1 MDSIPSGSPSTA
13 AERRTLIMST
23 IAPPPKPANPV
34 LVDSEGY
41 IDQQIRRTRRSLK
54 LLDLAAGT
62 LTLLIGLLAFVLV
75 GALIDHW
82 IVPGGLS
89 DGGRLALFGLMLAGV
104 AWYGWRQFVP
114 LLKPI
119 NPVYA
124 AQTIE
129 RNTPTLKNS
138 LLNLLLFRSHRD
150 YLSARV
156 YHALEQQTAVKL
168 SSSEIDGSLDRS
180 ALLRL
185 GYVLLGVIAVFALY
199 AVLSPK
205 SLALSTLR
213 VINPLSEIAAP
224 SRVQIQDVKPG
235 KTSVARGERVEVSA
249 EIHGL
254 GADEPVRLRYS
265 TADERTVDE
274 SIRMERPSAESRRF
288 EASLPRGTDA
298 GVEQDLSYWIEAG
311 DARTRKFKL
320 TVFTRPTLIVQK
332 VHYAYPPYTGLPT
345 KETNHIGD
353 IRGVEGTMV
362 TIGALASQKIKS
374 AYIDFDADG
383 TSDKPMKTDG
393 DRAMVTFPLELRD
406 DHRTPVHA
414 KYVLRFTA
422 EDGRQNVEPPVYT
435 IEVTP
440 DYAPEVSITEPQEPE
455 QVARLKDVIPIGVE
469 ARDPDYGLKSVTI
482 FGKVDDAKP
491 QPLLEMI
498 DEPQTGRVVA
508 TKLFTP
514 GDAGL
519 KPGDVL
525 EYWAVAHDGRPEPNI
540 GLSEHHRLKIIGP
553 DKPQQGN
560 PQQRPQQGAE
570 QPNKGEQGGENGE
583 SGSSGVG
590 GGQGSDSSE
599 GGSEGEQQSGG
610 GGSSGEGKQGESGQE
625 GNQGQDGAGGSG
637 GGNESGD
644 SPEKS
649 DQTGE
654 NGGDSSGSE
663 GEQSENDASQD
674 GSQGSGG
681 GASGQ
686 KQQPKDGQSPSD
698 QGGESGEAGGKDS
711 GEAGGQGG
719 KVSSEGDEDA
729 TAMQRI
735 MEQWNKNNPQQDGQG
750 KPGDQQ
756 QEGKQT
762 GEAGQAGQ
770 PGESKGEQQGA
781 EGAQQQG
788 AQDAQQQPNQGNNLS
803 RDAAGERSP
812 NDSSPN
818 NQQQGANGQEPKE
831 GEAGEGQQTSDE
843 QGKQP
848 PGGSPQSNKAAGQG
862 QQGSGQQPQAEGA
875 QPQGP
880 GEQAGDQQQQGAGS
894 GQNPSKREGANQ
906 SREAKPGDG
915 AQEKQDGQPPS
926 PDSAM
931 NQSGGDSG
939 AGHST
944 GKEQGAPGSDDANR
958 QGTKKNQEDNRPGRE
973 DNEAPV
979 GSPDKKESDS
989 QGGLSGEQSGGG
1001 KEGGGQKADAP
1012 GKGGPGQHEP
1022 ADEGAGRAQEQGEG
1036 ETGTQAGDQ
1045 QKAEGQ
1051 TGQSSGDQAGNG
1063 SKQGEAGESKQQQP
1077 GEQGSE
1083 QGNNSSRDAAGERS
1097 PNDSSSPNNQ
1107 SQGNQQGKP
1116 GEQGSKGPQGQ
1127 PGAEQQP
1134 PAGGE
1139 QGEQSGEQQPGSDPQ
1154 GQQGDQGQQ
1163 PGSRDAAGER
1173 SPNDTSPNNQPQGDQ
1188 PNDQQSNDRPSSQN
1202 AAGSAP
1208 PMGGGT
1214 GSAANSS
1221 SSAESGELGADQ
1233 ANLDY
1238 AREQTNLVLE
1248 GLDQQLAKK
1257 QVDRELLKNLG
1268 WTEAELQR
1276 FVDRWKSLKERAAGQ
1291 GEDADNAKQEL
1302 DDTLGSLGIR
1312 KDGPL
1317 RFKGQAKADDLRA
1330 NDALRVKPPSEYA
1343 DRVREYTKGISSQ
1356 RKD

>member
-1 MDSIPSGSPSTA
+1 
-13 AERRTLIMST
+13 MST
-23 IAPPPKPANPV
+23 IAPPPKPSNPV

-89 DGGRLALFGLMLAGV
+89 DGGRVALFGVMLAGV
-104 AWYGWRQFVP
+104 AWYGWKQFVP

-138 LLNLLLFRSHRD
+138 LLNLLLFRSHRN

-168 SSSEIDGSLDRS
+168 STSGLDGSVDRS

-185 GYVLLGVIAVFALY
+185 GYALLGVIAVCAVY

-213 VINPLSEIAAP
+213 VINPLSDIAAP

-254 GADEPVRLRYS
+254 SADEPVRLRYS
-265 TADERTVDE
+265 TADETTVDD
-274 SIRMERPSAESRRF
+274 SIRMERPTPESRRF
-288 EASLPRGTDA
+288 EAALPRGTDA

-311 DARTRKFKL
+311 DARSRKFKL
-320 TVFTRPTLIVQK
+320 TVFTRPTLMVQK
-332 VHYAYPPYTGLPT
+332 IHYSYPPYTGLPT
-345 KETNHIGD
+345 KETNHVGD
-353 IRGVEGTMV
+353 IRGVEGTKV
-362 TIGALASQKIKS
+362 TIGALASQKIKN
-374 AYIDFDADG
+374 AYVDFDADG
-383 TSDKPMKTDG
+383 TSDLAMKTDG
-393 DRAMVTFPLELRD
+393 DRAMIDFTLQLRED
-406 DHRTPVHA
+406 RRTPVHPRYA
-414 KYVLRFTA
+414 LRFTA
-422 EDGRQNVEPPVYT
+422 EDGRQNVEPPVYS

-440 DYAPEVSITEPQEPE
+440 DYGPEVSITQPEAPE
-455 QVARLKDVIPIGVE
+455 QVARLGDVIPIGIE

-482 FGKVDDAKP
+482 VGKVDDAEP

-498 DEPQTGRVVA
+498 NEPQTGRTVA

-525 EYWAVAHDGRPEPNI
+525 EYWAVALDGRPEPNI
-540 GLSEHHRLKIIGP
+540 GLSEHRRLKIIGP
-553 DKPQQGN
+553 DKPPQGGQQ
-560 PQQRPQQGAE
+560 Q
-570 QPNKGEQGGENGE
+570 QPNQDAKQPEDGEQGGENGE
-583 SGSSGVG
+583 SGGQG
-590 GGQGSDSSE
+590 GAGGQGGESSE
-599 GGSEGEQQSGG
+599 GGGEGEQQSGA
-610 GGSSGEGKQGESGQE
+610 GGSSGKGKSGESGQE
-625 GNQGQDGAGGSG
+625 GDQGQDGAGGSG
-637 GGNESGD
+637 GGNKSGD
-644 SPEKS
+644 SKEES

-654 NGGDSSGSE
+654 NGGGSSGGE
-663 GEQSENDASQD
+663 GEQSEGDAPQE

-686 KQQPKDGQSPSD
+686 KQQPQEGQSPSE
-698 QGGESGEAGGKDS
+698 QGGESGESGGQDS
-711 GEAGGQGG
+711 GEAGGAGG

-729 TAMQRI
+729 TALQRI
-735 MEQWNKNNPQQDGQG
+735 MEDWNKKNPQQSGGG
-750 KPGDQQ
+750 KPGEQQ
-756 QEGKQT
+756 PGGEPQAGSEQQP
-762 GEAGQAGQ
+762 GEAGQ
-770 PGESKGEQQGA
+770 SGEQNGETPQGSEA
-781 EGAQQQG
+781 AQQQNG
-788 AQDAQQQPNQGNNLS
+788 QGGEQQPNQGN
-803 RDAAGERSP
+803 AGKQ
-812 NDSSPN
+812 DGA
-818 NQQQGANGQEPKE
+818 QQQAGANGGEPKE
-831 GEAGEGQQTSDE
+831 PKENGNEAGEGEQTSGGE
-843 QGKQP
+843 QDDQP
-848 PGGSPQSNKAAGQG
+848 PGGSPQSKNAAGQG
-862 QQGSGQQPQAEGA
+862 QQGSGQQPQAAGE

-880 GEQAGDQQQQGAGS
+880 GEQPGDKQQGDAAGE
-894 GQNPSKREGANQ
+894 NPSKREGASQ
-906 SREAKPGDG
+906 AREAKPGDG
-915 AQEKQDGQPPS
+915 DQEQQEGQQPS

-931 NQSGGDSG
+931 NESGGDSG

-989 QGGLSGEQSGGG
+989 QGGVSGEQSGGG
-1001 KEGGGQKADAP
+1001 QEGGGQKADAP
-1012 GKGGPGQHEP
+1012 GKGGPGQHEA

-1036 ETGTQAGDQ
+1036 ETGTNAGDQ
-1045 QKAEGQ
+1045 QKADGQ

-1063 SKQGEAGESKQQQP
+1063 SKEGETGESGQQQP
-1077 GEQGSE
+1077 GEQGNEQSGKPGESGQQGSQGQQPQGGEKGSPQGKPGE
-1083 QGNNSSRDAAGERS
+1083 QGSQGPQGQPGGEQQPPAGDEQGAEGGEKPAGSEAQGEQGQQPDSRDAAGERS
-1097 PNDSSSPNNQ
+1097 PNDSSPN
-1107 SQGNQQGKP
+1107 
-1116 GEQGSKGPQGQ
+1116 
-1127 PGAEQQP
+1127 AQP
-1134 PAGGE
+1134 PGD
-1139 QGEQSGEQQPGSDPQ
+1139 QQSKQQPGDKP
-1154 GQQGDQGQQ
+1154 
-1163 PGSRDAAGER
+1163 
-1173 SPNDTSPNNQPQGDQ
+1173 
-1188 PNDQQSNDRPSSQN
+1188 SNQN

-1214 GSAANSS
+1214 GSNAQSS
-1221 SSAESGELGADQ
+1221 SSAESGQLGADE

-1238 AREQTNLVLE
+1238 ARQQTNLVLE

-1268 WTEAELQR
+1268 WTEAELQQ
-1276 FVDRWKSLKERAAGQ
+1276 FIDRWKNLKDRAAGQ
-1291 GEDADNAKQEL
+1291 GEDAADAKQEL
-1302 DDTLGSLGIR
+1302 DEALGSLGSR
-1312 KDGPL
+1312 NNGPL
-1317 RFKGQAKADDLRA
+1317 RFQGKAKADDLRA

>member
-1 MDSIPSGSPSTA
+1 MESIPSGSPSTA
-13 AERRTLIMST
+13 AELTTLIMST

-62 LTLLIGLLAFVLV
+62 LTLLIGLLAFILV

-82 IVPGGLS
+82 IIPGGLS
-89 DGGRLALFGLMLAGV
+89 DGGRLALFGVMLAGV

-168 SSSEIDGSLDRS
+168 SSSGVDGSLDRS

-185 GYVLLGVIAVFALY
+185 GYVLLGVIAVCAIY

-205 SLALSTLR
+205 SLALSTVR
-213 VINPLSEIAAP
+213 VLNPLSDVAAP

-274 SIRMERPSAESRRF
+274 SIRMERPAPESRRF

-298 GVEQDLSYWIEAG
+298 GVEQDLTYWIEAG

-345 KETNHIGD
+345 KETNHVGD
-353 IRGVEGTMV
+353 IRGVEGTKV

-374 AYIDFDADG
+374 AYVDFDADG
-383 TSDKPMKTDG
+383 TSDQPMKFDG
-393 DRAMVTFPLELRD
+393 DRAMVTFPLALRD
-406 DHRTPVHA
+406 DHRTPVHT

-422 EDGRQNVEPPVYT
+422 EDGRQNVEPPVYS

-455 QVARLKDVIPIGVE
+455 QVARLNDVIPIGVE

-482 FGKVDDAKP
+482 VGKVDDAEA

-514 GDAGL
+514 SDAGL

-560 PQQRPQQGAE
+560 QQQRPKQGAQ
-570 QPNKGEQGGENGE
+570 QPNDDQQGGENGE
-583 SGSSGVG
+583 SGESGAA
-590 GGQGSDSSE
+590 GGQGGDSSE
-599 GGSEGEQQSGG
+599 VGGEGEQQSGA

-625 GNQGQDGAGGSG
+625 SDQGQDGAGGSG

-644 SPEKS
+644 SNEKS
-649 DQTGE
+649 DQPGE
-654 NGGDSSGSE
+654 NGGGSGGSE
-663 GEQSENDASQD
+663 GEQSEGDAPQD

-698 QGGESGEAGGKDS
+698 QGGESGESGGQDS
-711 GEAGGQGG
+711 GEAGGAGG

-729 TAMQRI
+729 TALQRI

-750 KPGDQQ
+750 KPGEQQ
-756 QEGKQT
+756 QGGEQQT
-762 GEAGQAGQ
+762 GDAGQAGQ
-770 PGESKGEQQGA
+770 SGESNGEQQGA
-781 EGAQQQG
+781 EGAQQEG
-788 AQDAQQQPNQGNNLS
+788 AQGGQQQPNQDNASKQG
-803 RDAAGERSP
+803 GV
-812 NDSSPN
+812 
-818 NQQQGANGQEPKE
+818 QQQGANGQEPKE
-831 GEAGEGQQTSDE
+831 GEASEGQQISDE
-843 QGKQP
+843 QGNQP
-848 PGGSPQSNKAAGQG
+848 LGGSPQSNNAAGQG

-880 GEQAGDQQQQGAGS
+880 GEQAGDQQQQGEGA

-906 SREAKPGDG
+906 SREAQPGDG
-915 AQEKQDGQPPS
+915 EQEQQDGQQPS

-931 NQSGGDSG
+931 NQSGSDSG

-989 QGGLSGEQSGGG
+989 QGGVSGEQSGGG
-1001 KEGGGQKADAP
+1001 QEGGGQKADAP
-1012 GKGGPGQHEP
+1012 GKGGPGEHEA

-1036 ETGTQAGDQ
+1036 ETGANAGDQ

-1051 TGQSSGDQAGNG
+1051 TGQSSGNQAGNG
-1063 SKQGEAGESKQQQP
+1063 SQQGETGESGEQQPGEQQP

-1083 QGNNSSRDAAGERS
+1083 QSGKPGESGQQGSQGQQPQGGQQGSPQGKPGEQGDEGSQGQQGDKQQPPAGNQQGGEQQPGSEAQGQQGDPGKQPGSDAAGERS
-1097 PNDSSSPNNQ
+1097 PNDSSPNNQ
-1107 SQGNQQGKP
+1107 SQG
-1116 GEQGSKGPQGQ
+1116 EQ
-1127 PGAEQQP
+1127 
-1134 PAGGE
+1134 
-1139 QGEQSGEQQPGSDPQ
+1139 
-1154 GQQGDQGQQ
+1154 
-1163 PGSRDAAGER
+1163 
-1173 SPNDTSPNNQPQGDQ
+1173 PNSNPNNQ
-1188 PNDQQSNDRPSSQN
+1188 NT
-1202 AAGSAP
+1202 AGSAP

-1214 GSAANSS
+1214 GSSANSS
-1221 SSAESGELGADQ
+1221 SSAESGQLGADQ

-1238 AREQTNLVLE
+1238 ARQQTNLVLE

-1276 FVDRWKSLKERAAGQ
+1276 FIDRWKNLKERAAGE
-1291 GEDADNAKQEL
+1291 GEDAADAKQEL
-1302 DDTLGSLGIR
+1302 NETLGSLGPR
-1312 KDGPL
+1312 QNGPL
-1317 RFKGQAKADDLRA
+1317 RFQGKAKADDLRA

-1343 DRVREYTKGISSQ
+1343 DRVREYTKGLSSQ

>member
-1 MDSIPSGSPSTA
+1 
-13 AERRTLIMST
+13 MST
-23 IAPPPKPANPV
+23 IAPPPKPPNPV

-82 IVPGGLS
+82 IIPGGLS
-89 DGGRLALFGLMLAGV
+89 DGGRLALFGVMLAGV
-104 AWYGWRQFVP
+104 AWYGWKQFVP

-138 LLNLLLFRSHRD
+138 LLNLLLFRSHRN

-168 SSSEIDGSLDRS
+168 STSDLDGSLDRS

-185 GYVLLGVIAVFALY
+185 GYVLLGVIAVCAIY

-213 VINPLSEIAAP
+213 VINPLSDIAAP

-254 GADEPVRLRYS
+254 SADEPVRLRYS
-265 TADERTVDE
+265 TADETTVDE
-274 SIRMERPSAESRRF
+274 SIRMEQPAAESRRF
-288 EASLPRGTDA
+288 EAALPRGTDA

-311 DARTRKFKL
+311 DARSRKFKL
-320 TVFTRPTLIVQK
+320 TVFTRPTLMVQK
-332 VHYAYPPYTGLPT
+332 IHYAYPPYTGLPT
-345 KETNHIGD
+345 KETNHVGD
-353 IRGVEGTMV
+353 IRGVEGTKV
-362 TIGALASQKIKS
+362 TIGALASQKIKN
-374 AYIDFDADG
+374 AYVDFDADG
-383 TSDKPMKTDG
+383 TSDLQMKTDG

-406 DHRTPVHA
+406 DHRTPVHP
-414 KYVLRFTA
+414 KYALRFTA
-422 EDGRQNVEPPVYT
+422 EDGRQNVEPPVYS

-440 DYAPEVSITEPQEPE
+440 DYAPEVSITEPEAPE
-455 QVARLKDVIPIGVE
+455 QVARLSDVIPIGIE

-482 FGKVDDAKP
+482 VGKVDDAEAV
-491 QPLLEMI
+491 PLMEMI
-498 DEPQTGRVVA
+498 NEPQTGRAVA

-514 GDAGL
+514 ADAKL

-525 EYWAVAHDGRPEPNI
+525 EYWAVALDGRPEPNI
-540 GLSEHHRLKIIGP
+540 GLSEHRRLKIIGP
-553 DKPQQGN
+553 DKPQPGG
-560 PQQRPQQGAE
+560 QQQQPNQGAQ
-570 QPNKGEQGGENGE
+570 QPNDGQQGGEKGE
-583 SGSSGVG
+583 SGQGG
-590 GGQGSDSSE
+590 AGGQGGESSD
-599 GGSEGEQQSGG
+599 GGGEGEQQSGA
-610 GGSSGEGKQGESGQE
+610 GGSSGEGKAGESGQE
-625 GNQGQDGAGGSG
+625 SDQGQDGAGGSG
-637 GGNESGD
+637 GGNKSGD
-644 SPEKS
+644 SKEKS
-649 DQTGE
+649 DQAGE
-654 NGGDSSGSE
+654 NGGGSSGSE
-663 GEQSENDASQD
+663 GEQSEGDSPQD

-686 KQQPKDGQSPSD
+686 KQQPQEGQSPSE
-698 QGGESGEAGGKDS
+698 QGSESGEAGGQDS
-711 GEAGGQGG
+711 GEAGGAGG
-719 KVSSEGDEDA
+719 KVSPEGDEDA
-729 TAMQRI
+729 TALQRI
-735 MEQWNKNNPQQDGQG
+735 MEDWNKKNPEQSGAG
-750 KPGDQQ
+750 KPGEQ
-756 QEGKQT
+756 
-762 GEAGQAGQ
+762 QAGGEQQ
-770 PGESKGEQQGA
+770 PGEAEQPGEQNGETPQGG
-781 EGAQQQG
+781 EGAQQQNG
-788 AQDAQQQPNQGNNLS
+788 QGGEQQPNQGE
-803 RDAAGERSP
+803 AGKQAGA
-812 NDSSPN
+812 
-818 NQQQGANGQEPKE
+818 QQQAGANGGEPKE
-831 GEAGEGQQTSDE
+831 PKENENEAGEGEQASGGE
-843 QGKQP
+843 QGDQP
-848 PGGSPQSNKAAGQG
+848 PNGSPQSKNAAGQG

-880 GEQAGDQQQQGAGS
+880 GEQAGDKQQQGGAAGK
-894 GQNPSKREGANQ
+894 NPSKREGANQ
-906 SREAKPGDG
+906 AREAKPGDG
-915 AQEKQDGQPPS
+915 EQEKQEGQQPS

-931 NQSGGDSG
+931 NESGGDSG

-944 GKEQGAPGSDDANR
+944 GEEQGAPGSDGANR

-989 QGGLSGEQSGGG
+989 KGGLSGEQSGGG
-1001 KEGGGQKADAP
+1001 QQGGGQKAKAP
-1012 GKGGPGQHEP
+1012 GKGGPGEHEA
-1022 ADEGAGRAQEQGEG
+1022 ADEGANRAQEQGEG
-1036 ETGTQAGDQ
+1036 ETGTKAGDQ
-1045 QKAEGQ
+1045 QKADGK

-1063 SKQGEAGESKQQQP
+1063 SQQGETGESEQQQP
-1077 GEQGSE
+1077 GEQDGK
-1083 QGNNSSRDAAGERS
+1083 QGESG
-1097 PNDSSSPNNQ
+1097 Q
-1107 SQGNQQGKP
+1107 QGSQGQQPEGGEKGSSQGKP

-1127 PGAEQQP
+1127 PGGEQQ

-1139 QGEQSGEQQPGSDPQ
+1139 GGEKPAGTEAQGE
-1154 GQQGDQGQQ
+1154 QGQQ
-1163 PGSRDAAGER
+1163 PGGEAAGQQPPSG
-1173 SPNDTSPNNQPQGDQ
+1173 SPDAQPPSDQQNNQQPGDK
-1188 PNDQQSNDRPSSQN
+1188 PSSQN
-1202 AAGSAP
+1202 AAGSAQ

-1214 GSAANSS
+1214 GSNAQSS
-1221 SSAESGELGADQ
+1221 SSAESGQLGADK

-1238 AREQTNLVLE
+1238 ARQQTNLVLE

-1268 WTEAELQR
+1268 WTEAELQQ
-1276 FVDRWKSLKERAAGQ
+1276 FIDRWKNLKDRAAGQ
-1291 GEDADNAKQEL
+1291 GEDADDAQQEL
-1302 DDTLGSLGIR
+1302 DETLGSLGLR

-1317 RFKGQAKADDLRA
+1317 RFQGKAKADDLRA